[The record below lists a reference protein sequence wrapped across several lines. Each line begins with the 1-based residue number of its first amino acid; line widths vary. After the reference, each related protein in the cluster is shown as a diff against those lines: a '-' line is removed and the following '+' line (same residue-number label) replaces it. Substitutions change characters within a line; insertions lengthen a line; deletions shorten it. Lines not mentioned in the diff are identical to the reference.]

1 MANQFRQFFNT
12 TGLIGIFRGI
22 TPEEAVDVVGA
33 AIKEGLTIVEVPLN
47 SPSPLTSIK
56 LLATAFADQALVG
69 AGTVTSI
76 AEVDAVAEAGGKII
90 VTPYAR
96 VDVVKRAKQLG
107 LFVTPGALT
116 PTEIAAMHDAG
127 ADAVKIFPADLMGP
141 SVLKGLRA
149 VLPPDLMLVPVGGI
163 SLENMEAY
171 VTAGAAGF
179 GLGSSLYRAGDSVDS
194 VREKAKCF
202 IQHMSYLNTH
212 HEPSFAVTE
221 QERN

>member
-1 MANQFRQFFNT
+1 VDNQFRQFFNT
-12 TGLIGIFRGI
+12 TGLIFRGI
-22 TPEEAVDVVGA
+22 TPEEAVNVVGA
-33 AIKEGLTIVEVPLN
+33 AIEEGLTIVEVPLN

-56 LLATAFADQALVG
+56 LLSTAFSDQALVG
-69 AGTVTSI
+69 AGTVTCI
-76 AEVDAVAEAGGKII
+76 AEVEAVAEAGGKII

-194 VREKAKCF
+194 IREKAKCF
-202 IQHMSYLNTH
+202 IQHMKYLHTH
-212 HEPSFAVTE
+212 HERSFAATE